1 MRKEQKEDAVSPV
14 IGVML
19 MLVVTV
25 IIAAVVSVFATGLFT
40 EQDPSSN
47 VVIQL
52 SNHEVTK
59 QSGDTYNFSTMTFT
73 HRGGDVLEISNLKL
87 ALTYGGDTYTF
98 YVGDLWSKYPASAS
112 ANPSLGSS
120 EFADLRNWEPGEKI
134 TLDKFP
140 DLFTNSGN
148 YGYTTIA
155 DDWKN
160 MNAKG
165 SFDWSIVDATGY
177 TIAAGTADVL

>member
-1 MRKEQKEDAVSPV
+1 MRKDQKEDAVSPV

-98 YVGDLWSKYPASAS
+98 YMGDLWSKYPESAS
-112 ANPSLGSS
+112 SMSGSS
-120 EFADLRNWEPGEKI
+120 DEFADLRNWEPGEKL
-134 TLDKFP
+134 TLDKFS
-140 DLFTNSGN
+140 DLFTKPADF
-148 YGYTTIA
+148 GYTTIA
-155 DDWKN
+155 NEWKN

>member
-52 SNHEVTK
+52 SNHKVAE
-59 QSGDTYNFSTMTFT
+59 SGGSYCFSSITFT

-98 YVGDLWSKYPASAS
+98 YMGDLWSKYPASAS
-112 ANPSLGSS
+112 ANPGLGSS

-134 TLDKFP
+134 TLDKFS

>member
-98 YVGDLWSKYPASAS
+98 YVGDLWSKYPESAQYGQS
-112 ANPSLGSS
+112 AQ
-120 EFADLRNWEPGEKI
+120 EFSDLRNWEPGEKL
-134 TLDKFP
+134 TLDKFSN
-140 DLFTNSGN
+140 LFANPADF
-148 YGYTTIA
+148 GYTTIA
-155 DDWKN
+155 DEWKN